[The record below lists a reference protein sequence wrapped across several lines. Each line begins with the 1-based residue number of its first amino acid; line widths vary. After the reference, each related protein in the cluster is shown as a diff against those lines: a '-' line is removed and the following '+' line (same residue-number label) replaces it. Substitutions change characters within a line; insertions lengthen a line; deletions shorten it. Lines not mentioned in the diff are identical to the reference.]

1 MFPDELVAELEEI
14 RSCFPVAKA
23 AMVPVLRRVQEDRG
37 WIDPEARD
45 WVADFLSVTAMEVHE
60 VATFYPMLYTEPVGK
75 HVIHVC
81 RTLSCDVC
89 GARELWA
96 HLEKKLNV
104 ERGGT
109 TEDGRFT
116 LKSAECLASC
126 GTAPVMLIDNERHE
140 NLSLAEVDKLL
151 EATK

>member
-45 WVADFLSVTAMEVHE
+45 WVAEFLSVTKMEVHE

-96 HLEKKLNV
+96 HLEKKLKV

>member
-23 AMVPVLRRVQEDRG
+23 AMVPVLRRVQEERG
-37 WIDPEARD
+37 WIDPETRD
-45 WVADFLSVTAMEVHE
+45 WVAEFLSVTAMEVHE

-96 HLEKKLNV
+96 HLEKKLDV
-104 ERGGT
+104 TRGGT
-109 TEDGRFT
+109 TKDGRFT

-140 NLSLAEVDKLL
+140 NLSLADVDKLL